1 MIYLSV
7 FLHNYVGWPNAPST
21 PELSGKGRILYVN
34 WTKPVYLGGLNN
46 SLIHYEVYRYNFKV
60 RLIKYANCSSSD
72 TQCNVTMETEY
83 NDLLSINGLIET
95 FYVSLNMSEA
105 TSTMCQGYTTPHAI
119 QSERSRIDVK
129 ELVGELLINKMTCT
143 IRLNRIHVY

>member
-1 MIYLSV
+1 M
-7 FLHNYVGWPNAPST
+7 
-21 PELSGKGRILYVN
+21 
-34 WTKPVYLGGLNN
+34 YLGGLNN
-46 SLIHYEVYRYNFKV
+46 SLIHYEVYRYNVKV

-83 NDLLSINGLIET
+83 QDLLRVNGLNET
-95 FYVSLNMSEA
+95 FYVSLNISKA

-119 QSERSRIDVK
+119 QSKRSRINVQ

-143 IRLNRIHVY
+143 ISLNRIY